1 MLKSPWT
8 AMVALW
14 LAMFLTATAT
24 GDYPAAWFALAC
36 TGLAVLSAIT
46 ERLQERQ
53 VRLLHATNRILAT
66 QVRLYEKD
74 QL

>member
-1 MLKSPWT
+1 
-8 AMVALW
+8 MVALW
-14 LAMFLTATAT
+14 LAMFLTAAAT
-24 GDYPAAWFALAC
+24 GDYPGAWIALAC

-46 ERLQERQ
+46 ERLQEKQ
-53 VRLLHATNRILAT
+53 VRLLHSINRILHA